1 MKNAISVTPVKIFEA
16 VVESPP
22 VQKTTIR
29 ISGAKIAVRLKTRA
43 IEGFGISRPPRFT
56 AGRAEAFPSGFVRST
71 GFSTWITS
79 PSSVSITYSYSW
91 RWSFSRRRRCLRLGM
106 VRLCRGRAGPDD
118 LGDVVRPEVVGQVA
132 PVGGVEQDDVGVVA
146 GREAPDPVGSAEDVC
161 GVDGARGE
169 GFHGGHVHL

>member
-1 MKNAISVTPVKIFEA
+1 MKNAISVTPVKIFEL

-22 VQKTTIR
+22 VQKTTTR

-43 IEGFGISRPPRFT
+43 IEGFGISRPPRLT

-71 GFSTWITS
+71 GLSTGISS

-106 VRLCRGRAGPDD
+106 GRLCRGRAGPDD

-132 PVGGVEQDDVGVVA
+132 PVGGAEQDDVGVVA
-146 GREAPDPVGSAEDVC
+146 RREAADPLGSTQDVS
-161 GVDGARGE
+161 GIHGARGE
-169 GFHGGHVHL
+169 SLCRGHVH